1 MSDDVIRSRVGGFR
15 EPIASK
21 PLAFWGAILLGVV
34 ASTAFFWNGV
44 VSLIDAWGQPEYSHG
59 PLIPVISAFL
69 LFRQLRDT
77 KMADGPITDRWPG
90 VVLCVLALLLAGIG
104 NITQIPDL
112 VTYGLI
118 AWVGALLRARYGW
131 RRGRVLWPPVLHLV
145 FMLPLPVFVAWQFSL
160 FLQFIS
166 SEIGVALIQLMNV
179 PVYLDGNIIDL
190 GVYKLHVAEACSGL
204 RYLFPILSFSY
215 IFAILYQGPMWHKAV
230 LLLSAA
236 PIAILMNS
244 LRIGIIGYMVNSYG
258 IEHAEGFLHLFEG
271 WVIFGLCILALLGLA
286 WGLNKLRRR
295 KESLAQALDLDFD
308 DLQPQVARLF
318 NVAPSRALTTCLVLV
333 TAAAALWQL
342 TPRAD
347 AANVD
352 RDPLALYPVVMDGW
366 SSSPQQT
373 LAPGIERILGADDY
387 RAVHFSHPDEP
398 ASVDFFVAY
407 YDKLAGG
414 AGIHSPEICL
424 PAGGWEMS
432 AIAQQNIELESG
444 LAFAVNRAVIQ
455 KGLEKKLVY
464 YWFEQRGRRL
474 TSDYTAKAYTVID
487 ALTRG
492 RTDGALVRVITSIL
506 PGETEAV
513 ADARLKRMLEPTME
527 VLPRFVPG

>member
-34 ASTAFFWNGV
+34 ASTAFFWNGL

-118 AWVGALLRARYGW
+118 AWVGALLLARYGW

-215 IFAILYQGPMWHKAV
+215 IFAILYQGPIWHKAV

-286 WGLNKLRRR
+286 W
-295 KESLAQALDLDFD
+295 
-308 DLQPQVARLF
+308 
-318 NVAPSRALTTCLVLV
+318 
-333 TAAAALWQL
+333 
-342 TPRAD
+342 
-347 AANVD
+347 
-352 RDPLALYPVVMDGW
+352 
-366 SSSPQQT
+366 
-373 LAPGIERILGADDY
+373 
-387 RAVHFSHPDEP
+387 
-398 ASVDFFVAY
+398 
-407 YDKLAGG
+407 
-414 AGIHSPEICL
+414 
-424 PAGGWEMS
+424 
-432 AIAQQNIELESG
+432 
-444 LAFAVNRAVIQ
+444 
-455 KGLEKKLVY
+455 
-464 YWFEQRGRRL
+464 
-474 TSDYTAKAYTVID
+474 
-487 ALTRG
+487 
-492 RTDGALVRVITSIL
+492 
-506 PGETEAV
+506 
-513 ADARLKRMLEPTME
+513 
-527 VLPRFVPG
+527 